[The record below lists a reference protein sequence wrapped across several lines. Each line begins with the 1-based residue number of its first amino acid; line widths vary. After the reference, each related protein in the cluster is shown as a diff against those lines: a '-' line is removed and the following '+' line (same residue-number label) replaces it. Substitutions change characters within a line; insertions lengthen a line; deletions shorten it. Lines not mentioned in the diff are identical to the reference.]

1 MVLYEINC
9 GSQQHYAIVYNEYIN
24 FRDPIYKIKNEYTPL
39 KTVLY
44 N

>member
-24 FRDPIYKIKNEYTPL
+24 FRDPIYKIKKRVYTI
-39 KTVLY
+39 KGSII
-44 N
+44 